1 MMAVWL
7 QHVDL
12 LRWCRV
18 SEQFTVAV
26 LVPLCADSA
35 ANFFGV
41 GLL

>member
-1 MMAVWL
+1 MMAEWL

-12 LRWCRV
+12 F
-18 SEQFTVAV
+18 FTLVPGFRAV

-35 ANFFGV
+35 ANFGV

>member
-12 LRWCRV
+12 F
-18 SEQFTVAV
+18 FT
-26 LVPLCADSA
+26 LVPGFRAFLESLCADSA
-35 ANFFGV
+35 AIFGV